1 MTKKEIRRELEKIEM
16 AKAEYLTAK
25 MNEEPEEV
33 VKALADRF
41 HQMDTDLCKRLSRQE
56 EQKMTG
62 YKMTTTQAFQKC
74 GFTIL
79 VTDDRYIWRVEY
91 KGKEYTIQ
99 ECDGRVDWTPRYHI
113 TDNQTGEKVCTRAN
127 FRTAIQRIKAR

>member
-41 HQMDTDLCKRLSRQE
+41 HQMDTDLCKRLSR
-56 EQKMTG
+56 
-62 YKMTTTQAFQKC
+62 
-74 GFTIL
+74 
-79 VTDDRYIWRVEY
+79 
-91 KGKEYTIQ
+91 
-99 ECDGRVDWTPRYHI
+99 
-113 TDNQTGEKVCTRAN
+113 
-127 FRTAIQRIKAR
+127 